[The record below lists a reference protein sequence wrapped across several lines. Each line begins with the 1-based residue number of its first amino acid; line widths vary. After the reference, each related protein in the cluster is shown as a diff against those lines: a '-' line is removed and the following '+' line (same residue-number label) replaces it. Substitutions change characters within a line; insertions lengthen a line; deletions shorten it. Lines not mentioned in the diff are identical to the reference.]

1 MYENFHKQFSNAIES
16 IHSGS
21 KGILESFSEFCL
33 ISRLSFQQVLRFDR
47 EREEKIIQMQRASKN
62 PKGYAEALSVLV
74 NALEYQTGDF
84 LGEWAGL
91 NNALDHRSGQVFTP
105 YYVSKMIAQS
115 SVGNLKRQEIPLS
128 INEPTCGAGSMVI
141 AIFDVLRNLNFSPRD
156 FYIIAQ
162 DIDIHCVNM
171 AYIQCTLLDIPAVV
185 LHGDSLTDE
194 IYAKFPTF
202 SYSRNYLMK
211 SR

>member
-1 MYENFHKQFSNAIES
+1 MYENFYKQFSDAIAS

-74 NALEYQTGDF
+74 NALEYRTGDF

-105 YYVSKMIAQS
+105 YYVSKMIAQF

-141 AIFDVLRNLNFSPRD
+141 AAFETLRELGYGPRD
-156 FYIIAQ
+156 FYVIAQ
-162 DIDIHCVNM
+162 DIEALCVNM
-171 AYIQCTLLDIPAVV
+171 AYIQCTLLGIPAIVR
-185 LHGDSLTDE
+185 HGDTLLNQ
-194 IYAKFPTF
+194 IYCEYPTLPFVMSFPCGI
-202 SYSRNYLMK
+202 
-211 SR
+211 

>member
-74 NALEYQTGDF
+74 NALEYRTGDF

-91 NNALDHRSGQVFTP
+91 NNALDHRSGQVLLCAR
-105 YYVSKMIAQS
+105 K
-115 SVGNLKRQEIPLS
+115 VGQ
-128 INEPTCGAGSMVI
+128 TCKG
-141 AIFDVLRNLNFSPRD
+141 
-156 FYIIAQ
+156 
-162 DIDIHCVNM
+162 
-171 AYIQCTLLDIPAVV
+171 
-185 LHGDSLTDE
+185 
-194 IYAKFPTF
+194 
-202 SYSRNYLMK
+202 
-211 SR
+211 

>member
-1 MYENFHKQFSNAIES
+1 MYENFHKQFSDTIES

-47 EREEKIIQMQRASKN
+47 EREEKIIQMEREEKIIQMQRASKN
-62 PKGYAEALSVLV
+62 PKGYAEALSVLA
-74 NALEYQTGDF
+74 NALEYRTGDF

-115 SVGNLKRQEIPLS
+115 SVGN
-128 INEPTCGAGSMVI
+128 VW
-141 AIFDVLRNLNFSPRD
+141 
-156 FYIIAQ
+156 
-162 DIDIHCVNM
+162 
-171 AYIQCTLLDIPAVV
+171 
-185 LHGDSLTDE
+185 
-194 IYAKFPTF
+194 
-202 SYSRNYLMK
+202 
-211 SR
+211 

>member
-62 PKGYAEALSVLV
+62 PKGYAEALAVLV
-74 NALEYQTGDF
+74 NALEYRTGDF

-105 YYVSKMIAQS
+105 YYVSKMIAQF
-115 SVGNLKRQEIPLS
+115 SVGNLKRQEISLS

-141 AIFDVLRNLNFSPRD
+141 AAFETLRELGYGPRD
-156 FYIIAQ
+156 FYVIAQ
-162 DIDIHCVNM
+162 DIEALCVNM
-171 AYIQCTLLDIPAVV
+171 AYIQCTLLGIPAIVR
-185 LHGDSLTDE
+185 HGDTLLNQ
-194 IYAKFPTF
+194 IYCEYPTLPFVMSFPCGI
-202 SYSRNYLMK
+202 
-211 SR
+211 